1 MEGRELSGQGLYH
14 AELNRKKVYVAH
26 FFKSLDEVGNS
37 NVERIEYFIVPRKT
51 HYYVYLDHELKRHRG
66 YFPLEWFTDFSEV
79 DSLPA
84 CEQGEIEQLSLF
96 EEGLSNAG

>member
-1 MEGRELSGQGLYH
+1 MFELDRE
-14 AELNRKKVYVAH
+14 KVYIAH
-26 FFKSLDEVGNS
+26 FFKSVEEIGYS

-51 HYYVYLDHELKRHRG
+51 HCYVYFGYELKQHRG